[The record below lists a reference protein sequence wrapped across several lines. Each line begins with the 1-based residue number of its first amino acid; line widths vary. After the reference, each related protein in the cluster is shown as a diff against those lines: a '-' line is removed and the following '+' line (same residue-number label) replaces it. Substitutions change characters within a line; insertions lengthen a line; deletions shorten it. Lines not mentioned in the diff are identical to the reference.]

1 MRTSYQL
8 NGLPVYMYDEVCQFR
23 RRYRRTYHRRRRGCV
38 LTFAGLLI
46 M

>member
-1 MRTSYQL
+1 MCTRDQL
-8 NGLPVYMYDEVCQFR
+8 DGLPVYMYDEVCQFR
-23 RRYRRTYHRRRRGCV
+23 RRCRRTYHRRRRGCV